1 MFHDVPGISD
11 PPTALKLLKAR
22 ARASPQLTAISGPS
36 KDTLYA
42 KYRSTCVDMHAVKG
56 VERAF
61 GRACNSF
68 DTVKLALESG
78 THRSATLS

>member
-1 MFHDVPGISD
+1 MFHDVIGISD

-22 ARASPQLTAISGPS
+22 ARTSPQITAIRGPS

-42 KYRSTCVDMHAVKG
+42 KHRSTCVDMHAVKG

-61 GRACNSF
+61 DKSCNSS
-68 DTVKLALESG
+68 DILKLALESG
-78 THRSATLS
+78 ANRSATLS